1 MKTYSDA
8 YQREEAL
15 PLVAHFNRSLWSR
28 LVRSAIALAMVLS
41 APLGADEGMWPF
53 NQFPREAVNTKH
65 KFDVTPEFLDH
76 LRLSSVRLTGS
87 RAAAGAGG
95 LVSSNGLILTNQHLV
110 TGCIGSSLA
119 DGFYAASQ
127 SAERK
132 CEGLEAAVLM
142 SIEDV
147 TGQVKGAAKGK
158 ETAVT
163 EKESGQALE
172 QRNAAIARIEKDCSG
187 KGDRCAVV
195 KLFSGGRYD
204 LYRYKA
210 YTDVRLVFAPENEL
224 AFFGRQRDSL
234 TYLRYGLD
242 AAFLRAYENG
252 KPAATP
258 NFLKWNAKGVDEGD
272 LVFAAGD
279 PVSTN
284 RLATAAQLTFYR
296 DRELP
301 TELPRLG
308 SRIQSLTTYAAQS
321 EANRNAAEPVLTDLA
336 SEYKIAAGKLIGL
349 RDDRMIA
356 RKTNF
361 EGKIKRA
368 AERDPKIG
376 TKGIEVWDQVATAYR
391 MWQPNERAYELLES
405 HAAPGSVLFKVARQ
419 LLRGEEPDM
428 RAVDEGV
435 EALLLADYLD
445 ELKTMNNRDAPDKAL
460 LNGRPSGS
468 EARRAGR
475 RDDPDPPKID
485 KEASRVVD
493 VAPGKSL
500 LNGRSSKE
508 VASEAIKATAL
519 KDPAERR
526 KLAGNKEAARKSD
539 DALLRLAAIVED
551 SAQRVRKR
559 HDELIGSLET
569 SAAEKIAQYR
579 FKLFG
584 AAEYPDAT
592 GTPRVE
598 FGVVKG
604 YTDRAGVAMPFA
616 DTFSGLYYRA
626 NNDGPYMVPKRWVD
640 GRSALNEVTALDFVT
655 TCDVGG
661 GDYGSPVVNRAGE
674 LVGVTFDGNLESLPD
689 TFLYTDEQA
698 RAVHVSSQGI
708 AEALGKVYKA
718 QGLLDELLRGSVG
731 GAVSERVR

>member
-1 MKTYSDA
+1 M
-8 YQREEAL
+8 
-15 PLVAHFNRSLWSR
+15 V
-28 LVRSAIALAMVLS
+28 IALAMALA
-41 APLGADEGMWPF
+41 APLSADEGMWPF
-53 NQFPREAVNTKH
+53 NQFPREAVTTKH

-87 RAAAGAGG
+87 RGSGGAGG
-95 LVSSNGLILTNQHLV
+95 FVSSSGLILTNQHLV

-132 CEGLEAAVLM
+132 CDGLEAAVLM

-158 ETAVT
+158 DAVT

-172 QRNAAIARIEKDCSG
+172 QRNAAISRVEKECSASGVG
-187 KGDRCAVV
+187 KTGDRCAVV

-204 LYRYKA
+204 LYRYKL
-210 YTDVRLVFAPENEL
+210 YSDVRLVFAPENEL
-224 AFFGRQRDSL
+224 AFFGRQRDSI

-252 KPAATP
+252 KPAVTP
-258 NFLKWNAKGVDEGD
+258 NFLKWNAKGVEEGD

-284 RLATAAQLTFYR
+284 RLATAAQLAFYR

-301 TELPRLG
+301 AELPRLG
-308 SRIQSLTTYAAQS
+308 SRLQSLTTYAAQS
-321 EANRNAAEPVLTDLA
+321 EANRKAAEPVLTELA
-336 SEYKIAAGKLIGL
+336 GEYKIGAGKLIGL

-428 RAVDEGV
+428 HAVDEGV
-435 EALLLADYLD
+435 ETLLLAEYLD

-460 LNGRPSGS
+460 VSSRSDL
-468 EARRAGR
+468 RRKRSAKAAK
-475 RDDPDPPKID
+475 RDDPDKSRTR
-485 KEASRVVD
+485 KRRGWRTSRRASR
-493 VAPGKSL
+493 
-500 LNGRSSKE
+500 
-508 VASEAIKATAL
+508 
-519 KDPAERR
+519 
-526 KLAGNKEAARKSD
+526 
-539 DALLRLAAIVED
+539 
-551 SAQRVRKR
+551 
-559 HDELIGSLET
+559 
-569 SAAEKIAQYR
+569 
-579 FKLFG
+579 
-584 AAEYPDAT
+584 
-592 GTPRVE
+592 
-598 FGVVKG
+598 
-604 YTDRAGVAMPFA
+604 
-616 DTFSGLYYRA
+616 
-626 NNDGPYMVPKRWVD
+626 
-640 GRSALNEVTALDFVT
+640 
-655 TCDVGG
+655 C
-661 GDYGSPVVNRAGE
+661 
-674 LVGVTFDGNLESLPD
+674 
-689 TFLYTDEQA
+689 
-698 RAVHVSSQGI
+698 
-708 AEALGKVYKA
+708 
-718 QGLLDELLRGSVG
+718 
-731 GAVSERVR
+731 